1 MPTDDQRHIE
11 VPVRVRYVECDPM
24 NVAHHSVYPVWFEIA
39 RTDLLRRR
47 GNDYKDLEAA
57 GVFFVVARMSLRYH
71 KPAKYDDELLIICS
85 AQPSAGVK
93 VESAERAPTLD
104 DRRDRLSTLID
115 DYNAIGITSIAIIV
129 AVVVSAGAVLNLL
142 WKTAG
147 LHHWF

>member
-24 NVAHHSVYPVWFEIA
+24 NVAHHSVYPIWFEIA

-47 GNDYKDLEAA
+47 GNDYKDLEEA

-71 KPAKYDDELLIICS
+71 KPAKYDDDLLIICN

-93 VESAERAPTLD
+93 VEHTYEVRRGRDLIATGQTTLVCVD
-104 DRRDRLSTLID
+104 KDGKLKPIPADL
-115 DYNAIGITSIAIIV
+115 
-129 AVVVSAGAVLNLL
+129 
-142 WKTAG
+142 
-147 LHHWF
+147 FP